1 MGLSTYKILKNVQ
14 TSSRIE
20 LSGETLKDLQR
31 TLLEIL
37 QDFADICKKYGF
49 YYSICGGT
57 ALGAVRHGGFIP
69 WDDDIDVFMLRKD
82 YEKFLE
88 IFKVELSE
96 KYYLKSMETTPEIG
110 MPITQLMK
118 RGTIFRTTNSLPE
131 DDTGVYIDICI
142 LDNAP
147 DNIIIRTIHGIISD
161 FKGLCLSCARFYWQ
175 RTKLL
180 DMYVGTEDKVLKVIK
195 TKIRIGKLLSY
206 RSLDEWATSYSKWN
220 ARCKNNKSEFVV
232 CPTGIKHYFGEIFP
246 RKIYCVTVP
255 IKFENSE
262 FQIIENY
269 DWALKR
275 LYGDYMQIPPEDKRE
290 THFVLELKL

>member
-1 MGLSTYKILKNVQ
+1 MYRLQIVLNC
-14 TSSRIE
+14 
-20 LSGETLKDLQR
+20 LETLKDLQR

-88 IFKVELSE
+88 IFKTEISE

-131 DDTGVYIDICI
+131 DDSGVYIDICI

-147 DNIIIRTIHGIISD
+147 DNIILRTIHI
-161 FKGLCLSCARFYWQ
+161 KQLS
-175 RTKLL
+175 
-180 DMYVGTEDKVLKVIK
+180 
-195 TKIRIGKLLSY
+195 
-206 RSLDEWATSYSKWN
+206 SL
-220 ARCKNNKSEFVV
+220 
-232 CPTGIKHYFGEIFP
+232 
-246 RKIYCVTVP
+246 P
-255 IKFENSE
+255 IKSCT
-262 FQIIENY
+262 
-269 DWALKR
+269 R
-275 LYGDYMQIPPEDKRE
+275 
-290 THFVLELKL
+290 